1 MRISDWSSDVCS
13 SDLSG
18 WGVNLAY
25 TFTDAEENRPNAS
38 KNETFLFDY
47 PFARGDYFVSTGVPE
62 HRFVLSVI
70 YSPGWDLTFSGK
82 LILES
87 PTPIARTNRLL
98 SPTNGDRKSA
108 VLGKRVS
115 VRVNLGGRSIIK
127 QKNQQHTK

>member
-62 HRFVLSVI
+62 HRFVLSGI

-87 PTPIARTNRLL
+87 PTPIASTNRLL
-98 SPTNGDRKSA
+98 SPPTGPCGPITGESSEKRR
-108 VLGKRVS
+108 VGKEWLS
-115 VRVNLGGRSIIK
+115 K
-127 QKNQQHTK
+127 C